1 MTRRRVLA
9 LSAALTAAPAAS
21 QNVIGARPGL
31 CYWAEG
37 RVSLNGRPID
47 EDGLQLDYLK
57 PGEEQRT
64 NRGRA
69 EVLLGPNTV
78 LRAGGITRFEL
89 VDADPERVAVRLHG
103 GSIILDV
110 NDRYHRETITV
121 LFGDNRARMTKL
133 GVYRFDF
140 RAGREPVVRVFQG
153 EANVKT
159 GGKTHTLGK
168 AEWLRCGEL
177 ERGAFDVKRG
187 DWFDKWSQKRRAAL
201 ANARD
206 AGLPPEKKRRL
217 IKRPRVVLP

>member
-1 MTRRRVLA
+1 MAYSTALA
-9 LSAALTAAPAAS
+9 GVPAAA

-37 RVSLNGRPID
+37 PVSLNGRQID
-47 EDGLQLDYLK
+47 SDGLQLDYLE
-57 PGEEQRT
+57 PGEPQLT

-89 VDADPERVAVRLHG
+89 SDPDPDHVAVRLHG
-103 GSIILDV
+103 GSLVLDV
-110 NDRYHRETITV
+110 NDRFRRETITV
-121 LFGDNRARMTKL
+121 LMGENSARVTKL

-140 RAGREPVVRVFQG
+140 RAGREPLIRVFQG
-153 EANVKT
+153 EAEVKAA
-159 GGKTHTLGK
+159 GKSVSLGK
-168 AEWLRCGEL
+168 AEWLRCGNL

-187 DWFDKWSQKRRAAL
+187 DWFDKWCQQRRAAL

-206 AGLPPEKKRRL
+206 AGMPPEKKRKL